1 MPADGARLTAVG
13 LKLRLILILTIPA
26 VLALAVHGVL
36 RIRQER
42 EQLVEEDRQN
52 MALTAAA
59 IQIAVENALRDRQ
72 FSDVKR
78 LIPELVERQT
88 AIDRIRL
95 FDRQLRPTLVS
106 NQLSIGEDVPAEILR
121 RVADTKTPEGFY
133 RRQGP
138 RSILYYVVPVR
149 DERGDVAGTLEIV
162 HLASGIDARLQA
174 ASNDVWIRLGILLV
188 VVVVLTATALQRQ
201 VVRPISRLMEGIQ
214 RLGRGEPAAPLPV
227 ERRDEIG
234 RVAEAFNTMTAQLD
248 AARRRLLTETEHS
261 LDLEQQLRAAE
272 TLAVAGKLASAIA
285 HEVGTPLNI
294 VSGRAEFLQMSPS
307 LDEAARS
314 DLAIIVGQIDRIS
327 KIIRSLLDSV
337 RPQKLEIQSTRLA
350 DVLDRILPLLNHPA
364 RRHGVTIVT
373 SLPVDLPVMLAD
385 PGQLQ
390 QVLINLVVNGLD
402 ATPTGG
408 HITISAEPVADGPQG
423 RVAIAVS
430 DTGPGITPEVQS
442 KVFEPFFTT
451 KPAGQGTGLG
461 LAICRDIIKAHGGEI
476 RVDSVPGSGT
486 TFTVWIPMA
495 LEPSDPGRQPGRIA
509 QAGKSASPCRVG
521 DAVSRTWRNVD
532 RW

>member
-1 MPADGARLTAVG
+1 VG

-26 VLALAVHGVL
+26 VLAVAVHGVL

-42 EQLVEEDRQN
+42 EQLIEEDRQN

-78 LIPELVERQT
+78 LLAEMVEQQT

-95 FDRQLRPTLVS
+95 FDRQLQTTLVS
-106 NQLSIGEDVPAEILR
+106 NQLSIGEGVPTEILR
-121 RVADTKTPEGFY
+121 RVAESKTPEGFY
-133 RRQGP
+133 RRQGK
-138 RSILYYVVPVR
+138 RSILYYVVPLR
-149 DERGDVAGTLEIV
+149 DGRGQVAGTLEIV
-162 HLASGIDARLQA
+162 HLASSIDTRLQA
-174 ASNDVWIRLGILLV
+174 ASDDVWIRLGILLV
-188 VVVVLTATALQRQ
+188 VIVVLTATALQRQ

-227 ERRDEIG
+227 DRRDEIG

-248 AARRRLLTETEHS
+248 AARHRLLTETEHS
-261 LDLEQQLRAAE
+261 LELEQQLRAAE
-272 TLAVAGKLASAIA
+272 TLAVAGKLASALA

-294 VSGRAEFLQMSPS
+294 VSGRAEFLQMSPN
-307 LDEAARS
+307 LDEAARR
-314 DLAIIVGQIDRIS
+314 DLGIIVGQIDRIS

-337 RPQKLEIQSTRLA
+337 RPQKLEIQPTHLA
-350 DVLDRILPLLNHPA
+350 DELDRILPLLNHPA
-364 RRHGVTIVT
+364 RRRGVTIVT
-373 SLPVDLPVMLAD
+373 SIPTDLPALLAD

-390 QVLINLVVNGLD
+390 QVLINLVLNGLD

-408 HITISAEPVADGPQG
+408 HITISARPFADGLRSG
-423 RVAIAVS
+423 VAIAVS
-430 DTGPGITPEVQS
+430 DTGPGIPPELQS

-461 LAICRDIIKAHGGEI
+461 LAICRDIIKAHGGAI
-476 RVDSVPGSGT
+476 GVDSAPGSGT
-486 TFTVWIPMA
+486 TFTVRIPMVM
-495 LEPSDPGRQPGRIA
+495 E
-509 QAGKSASPCRVG
+509 
-521 DAVSRTWRNVD
+521 RTS
-532 RW
+532 

>member
-1 MPADGARLTAVG
+1 MG

-26 VLALAVHGVL
+26 VLALAVHGIL

-52 MALTAAA
+52 MALTGSA

-72 FSDVKR
+72 YSDVNR
-78 LIPELVERQT
+78 LLAELVERQT

-106 NQLSIGEDVPAEILR
+106 NQLSVGEDVPAEILR
-121 RVADTKTPEGFY
+121 RVAETQTAEGFY
-133 RRQGP
+133 RRQGQ

-149 DERGDVAGTLEIV
+149 DGRGQVAGTLEIV
-162 HLASGIDARLQA
+162 HLASGIDARLHA

-188 VVVVLTATALQRQ
+188 VIVVLTATALQRQ

-227 ERRDEIG
+227 DRRDEIG
-234 RVAEAFNTMTAQLD
+234 RVAEAFNTMTAQLE
-248 AARRRLLTETEHS
+248 AARHRLLTETEHS
-261 LDLEQQLRAAE
+261 LELEQQLRAAE
-272 TLAVAGKLASAIA
+272 TLAVAGKLASALA

-294 VSGRAEFLQMSPS
+294 VSGRAEFLQMSPR
-307 LDEAARS
+307 LDEAARR
-314 DLAIIVGQIDRIS
+314 DLGIIVGQIDRIS
-327 KIIRSLLDSV
+327 KIIRSLLDNV
-337 RPQKLEIQSTRLA
+337 RPQKLEIQSTHLA

-364 RRHGVTIVT
+364 RRRDVVLVT
-373 SLPVDLPVMLAD
+373 SVPNDLPAVLAD

-390 QVLINLVVNGLD
+390 QVFINLVLNGLD
-402 ATPTGG
+402 ATSAGG
-408 HITISAEPVADGPQG
+408 HVTISADPVDNGSRRG
-423 RVAIAVS
+423 VAITVS
-430 DTGPGITPEVQS
+430 DTGPGIPSELQS

-476 RVDSVPGSGT
+476 KVASAPGSGT
-486 TFTVWIPMA
+486 TFTMWIPMA
-495 LEPSDPGRQPGRIA
+495 PEGTS
-509 QAGKSASPCRVG
+509 
-521 DAVSRTWRNVD
+521 
-532 RW
+532 